1 MTITFFSNFL
11 NDHQLPLCQAM
22 MEQIGVNNFR
32 FVALQQIDP
41 ERVAM
46 GFTDMNE
53 IYPFVVQAYK
63 GGKAFDEA
71 AALMLASDIVII
83 GSDRGM
89 PYDERIKSGKLTFR
103 YNERL
108 LKHGDWRAL
117 DPRVQMGVYRKF
129 GKYKGEKYPFYVL
142 CASAYTSRD
151 LRLFGFPKSKCI
163 KWGYFPIVKEFSDID
178 ELIKEKESNNT
189 LSILW
194 AGRFIDWKHPEI
206 PVQIAKRLKSDHI
219 QFQLN
224 MIGMGDMFDA
234 IKKMIDNEGLSD
246 CVRLLGAMPPAD
258 VRSHME
264 KANIFLFT
272 SDKGEGWGAVLNES
286 MNSACVVVA
295 DDSIGSVPF
304 MLRDGVNGFTY
315 HKGNTV
321 EMYKKLMLVVGDKP
335 LRQRIGADAY
345 RTMTNFW
352 NARVAVGRF
361 LKMVNDY
368 QGLLNVTENYGP
380 CSKL

>member
-22 MEQIGVNNFR
+22 MEQIGADNFR

-41 ERVAM
+41 ERVSM
-46 GFTDMNE
+46 GFADMNE

-71 AALMLASDIVII
+71 VALMLCSDIVII
-83 GSDRGM
+83 GSDKGM

-108 LKHGDWRAL
+108 LKHGDWRVF
-117 DPRVQMGVYRKF
+117 DPRVQVGVFKKF
-129 GKYKGEKYPFYVL
+129 GKFRSKKYPFYVL
-142 CASAYTSRD
+142 CASAYTARD
-151 LRLFGFPKSKCI
+151 LRLFGFPKAKCV
-163 KWGYFPIVKEFSDID
+163 KWGYFPIVKEYDNINA
-178 ELIKEKESNNT
+178 LIEKKEANNT

-206 PVQIAKRLKSDHI
+206 PVQIARRLKSEHI

-224 MIGMGDMFDA
+224 MIGMGDKFDT
-234 IKKMIDNEGLSD
+234 IKKMVNDENLSD
-246 CVRLLGAMPPAD
+246 CINLLGAMPPAE
-258 VRSHME
+258 VRSCME
-264 KANIFLFT
+264 QANIFLFT

-286 MNSACVVVA
+286 MNSACVVIA

-304 MLRDGVNGFTY
+304 MLRDGVNGFSY
-315 HKGNTV
+315 HNGDTD
-321 EMYKKLMLVVGDKP
+321 ELYAKLLSVIRDKS
-335 LRQRIGADAY
+335 LRRQIGAEAY
-345 RTMTNFW
+345 CSMTGCW
-352 NARVAVGRF
+352 NAKVAVQRF
-361 LKMVNDY
+361 MEMVDVH
-368 QGLLNVTENYGP
+368 QGLLNVSEEHGP
-380 CSKL
+380 CSGI